1 MIPSKPRILVCAP
14 TNTALVQLAS
24 RLVSLVDKSTETKHL
39 LGNII
44 MFGSDKLSSCCK
56 KTDNALSKIYLKNR
70 VYMNDRNKE
79 ERLLRDSQLVFC
91 TPFMSTRLKCQ
102 QYDILIIDEAAYL
115 KECESMVPLSI
126 DGIKHLV
133 LIGDDKQLQSVVM
146 SQVNLPY
153 NAI

>member
-1 MIPSKPRILVCAP
+1 LENQKF
-14 TNTALVQLAS
+14 
-24 RLVSLVDKSTETKHL
+24 H
-39 LGNII
+39 II
-44 MFGSDKLSSCCK
+44 
-56 KTDNALSKIYLKNR
+56 
-70 VYMNDRNKE
+70 V
-79 ERLLRDSQLVFC
+79 
-91 TPFMSTRLKCQ
+91 
-102 QYDILIIDEAAYL
+102 IDEAAYL

>member
-1 MIPSKPRILVCAP
+1 
-14 TNTALVQLAS
+14 
-24 RLVSLVDKSTETKHL
+24 
-39 LGNII
+39 
-44 MFGSDKLSSCCK
+44 
-56 KTDNALSKIYLKNR
+56 
-70 VYMNDRNKE
+70 
-79 ERLLRDSQLVFC
+79 
-91 TPFMSTRLKCQ
+91 MSTRLKCQ